1 MSKQVP
7 QKKSINTTV
16 IHSVIVVEIMILF
29 RFLPI
34 SLPEVTPVGIE
45 IIGIFIGTLYL
56 WTTVDPLWSS
66 LMSVAMI
73 GLSSYKPM
81 SALLVEFMGNVT
93 IIQMLFLMLLAGAL
107 VTNKITMYIGRFFLT
122 RKITNGRPWMFT
134 MMICIGCFLM
144 AAFVSPFAPI
154 FLFWPVLYDIF
165 EEVGYKQGEKYPKI
179 ALILVVI
186 ATLIGF
192 PVAPYMNNGL
202 ALIGNF
208 KTISEAAT
216 GTAIII
222 NDGAYLF
229 TTLFMG
235 ILLIIAVILFSKFV
249 FRPDVGKLKSL
260 NVEMLKKNP
269 LPPLNAQQKV
279 VSWGFIILI
288 IAMLLPSVLPKT
300 IPGMAFLAENTP
312 GLGVLVAAALA
323 AIQIDGKPALNIT
336 GVFAKDFS
344 WSTFFLCS
352 AAILIGGVMT
362 NESTGITAFLNLTL
376 SPLFNG
382 MSPMVFTVVILIVA
396 VLLTN
401 LCNSL
406 VIGMILQPV
415 ILTYCM
421 STGANAV
428 PIVMIMIFF
437 VLLSAAITP
446 AASPFAA
453 ILHGNKEWV
462 PSGDVYKY
470 TLTYVGLELVLVLI
484 IGIPVTNFLAA
495 VMK

>member
-1 MSKQVP
+1 
-7 QKKSINTTV
+7 
-16 IHSVIVVEIMILF
+16 
-29 RFLPI
+29 
-34 SLPEVTPVGIE
+34 
-45 IIGIFIGTLYL
+45 
-56 WTTVDPLWSS
+56 
-66 LMSVAMI
+66 
-73 GLSSYKPM
+73 
-81 SALLVEFMGNVT
+81 
-93 IIQMLFLMLLAGAL
+93 
-107 VTNKITMYIGRFFLT
+107 
-122 RKITNGRPWMFT
+122 
-134 MMICIGCFLM
+134 
-144 AAFVSPFAPI
+144 
-154 FLFWPVLYDIF
+154 
-165 EEVGYKQGEKYPKI
+165 
-179 ALILVVI
+179 
-186 ATLIGF
+186 
-192 PVAPYMNNGL
+192 
-202 ALIGNF
+202 
-208 KTISEAAT
+208 
-216 GTAIII
+216 
-222 NDGAYLF
+222 
-229 TTLFMG
+229 
-235 ILLIIAVILFSKFV
+235 
-249 FRPDVGKLKSL
+249 
-260 NVEMLKKNP
+260 
-269 LPPLNAQQKV
+269 
-279 VSWGFIILI
+279 
-288 IAMLLPSVLPKT
+288 
-300 IPGMAFLAENTP
+300 
-312 GLGVLVAAALA
+312 
-323 AIQIDGKPALNIT
+323 
-336 GVFAKDFS
+336 
-344 WSTFFLCS
+344 
-352 AAILIGGVMT
+352 MT

>member
-7 QKKSINTTV
+7 QKKSVNTTM
-16 IHSVIVVEIMILF
+16 IHSAIGVAIMILF

-34 SLPEVTPVGIE
+34 SLPEVTPVGME

-81 SALLVEFMGNVT
+81 AALLVEFMGNVT
-93 IIQMLFLMLLAGAL
+93 VIQMLFLMLLAGAL

-165 EEVGYKQGEKYPKI
+165 EEVGFQKGEKYPKI

-208 KTISEAAT
+208 KAISEAAT

-235 ILLIIAVILFSKFV
+235 ILLIIAVILLSKFV
-249 FRPDVGKLKSL
+249 FRPDVSKLKSL

-269 LPPLNAQQKV
+269 LPPLNFFRY
-279 VSWGFIILI
+279 SPFLI
-288 IAMLLPSVLPKT
+288 FSAKGRLI
-300 IPGMAFLAENTP
+300 
-312 GLGVLVAAALA
+312 GVRALA
-323 AIQIDGKPALNIT
+323 AGKLRRAALQGGKGDFQILPRLLLCKAAHGNHIAVAQCRPGKIQPDKG
-336 GVFAKDFS
+336 
-344 WSTFFLCS
+344 STPPGRHGFNCHDR
-352 AAILIGGVMT
+352 
-362 NESTGITAFLNLTL
+362 
-376 SPLFNG
+376 LFRSMNNG
-382 MSPMVFTVVILIVA
+382 MNRFNFHLHQKAHAIVYLD
-396 VLLTN
+396 VSFHIIPLR
-401 LCNSL
+401 
-406 VIGMILQPV
+406 V
-415 ILTYCM
+415 
-421 STGANAV
+421 
-428 PIVMIMIFF
+428 
-437 VLLSAAITP
+437 AINYQ
-446 AASPFAA
+446 FR
-453 ILHGNKEWV
+453 HMG
-462 PSGDVYKY
+462 G
-470 TLTYVGLELVLVLI
+470 
-484 IGIPVTNFLAA
+484 
-495 VMK
+495 

>member
-1 MSKQVP
+1 
-7 QKKSINTTV
+7 
-16 IHSVIVVEIMILF
+16 
-29 RFLPI
+29 
-34 SLPEVTPVGIE
+34 
-45 IIGIFIGTLYL
+45 
-56 WTTVDPLWSS
+56 
-66 LMSVAMI
+66 
-73 GLSSYKPM
+73 
-81 SALLVEFMGNVT
+81 
-93 IIQMLFLMLLAGAL
+93 
-107 VTNKITMYIGRFFLT
+107 
-122 RKITNGRPWMFT
+122 
-134 MMICIGCFLM
+134 
-144 AAFVSPFAPI
+144 
-154 FLFWPVLYDIF
+154 
-165 EEVGYKQGEKYPKI
+165 
-179 ALILVVI
+179 
-186 ATLIGF
+186 
-192 PVAPYMNNGL
+192 MNNGL